1 MVKAVHLQRMSL
13 CLSEKLLT
21 RSPETGCCEGRLYSA
36 GQGHRL
42 EKECGVGSVGV
53 CRREGKKDGLTI
65 V

>member
-21 RSPETGCCEGRLYSA
+21 RSPATGCYEGRMYSA
-36 GQGHRL
+36 GRGHRL
-42 EKECGVGSVGV
+42 EKERGVGGVGV
-53 CRREGKKDGLTI
+53 CRGEGREDGLTI